1 VSVLNKIK
9 FVIDKV
15 FEVISTVILAVM
27 TVLVIYQ
34 VVTRYVFNAPS
45 AISEILSQYL
55 FVWMIMFG
63 SSYVYGS
70 REHLTIDILKDKF
83 PPRMNMIVEI
93 ITNIA
98 LFAFILLI
106 CAIGGYLYA
115 MKSAPQIDPQLSVSK
130 AILYSS
136 LPITAVVTLF
146 YAIYNCVL
154 SVVNYKHH
162 TRSFGDELSGTA

>member
-1 VSVLNKIK
+1 MKALTAVKS
-9 FVIDKV
+9 VIDKII
-15 FEVISTVILAVM
+15 EIISTLILGVM
-27 TVLVIYQ
+27 TVLVVYQ

-63 SSYVYGS
+63 SAYVYGS

-83 PPRMNMIVEI
+83 NPKTNMIVEI
-93 ITNIA
+93 AANVT
-98 LFAFILLI
+98 LFIFILLI

-115 MKSAPQIDPQLSVSK
+115 VKSAPQIDPQLGISK

-146 YAIYNCVL
+146 YSIYNSVL
-154 SVVNYKHH
+154 AVVNYK
-162 TRSFGDELSGTA
+162 TNKRSFGDELSGTA

>member
-1 VSVLNKIK
+1 MKVLDNIK
-9 FVIDKV
+9 TVIDKI
-15 FEVISTVILAVM
+15 FEIISTVILAIM
-27 TVLVIYQ
+27 TVLVVYQ

-63 SSYVYGS
+63 SAYVYGS

-93 ITNIA
+93 CTNVL
-98 LFAFILLI
+98 LFAFILVV
-106 CAIGGYLYA
+106 CVWGGYLYTV
-115 MKSAPQIDPQLSVSK
+115 KSAPQTDPQLGISK

-136 LPITAVVTLF
+136 LPITGVVTLF
-146 YAIYNCVL
+146 YAVYN
-154 SVVNYKHH
+154 SFRAVNNFKQHK
-162 TRSFGDELSGTA
+162 RDFGDELSGTA